1 MMLSKSSWIV
11 NCKDSRMR
19 MFNNTT
25 RQLCTTGILGKK
37 LNKYSYVVTEPKD
50 QGGSQAMLYATG
62 FKSSDMEKAQVGVG
76 SCWWSGNPCN
86 MHLLDLNHRCANSVG
101 ASGLKA
107 MQFNTIGVSDGIPMG
122 TSGMR
127 YSLQSREI
135 IADSFETQVMAQHYD
150 ANIAIPSCD
159 KNMPGVLMAM
169 GRHNR
174 PSIMV
179 YGGTILPG
187 TPTCGSSKLPR
198 NIDLVAAYQTY
209 GQYISNQISEEERAD
224 VVSHA
229 CPGPG
234 SCGGMYTANS
244 MASVAEVMGIT
255 LPNTSSSP
263 ATSKEKLTECD
274 TIGDAIKKTMELNI
288 LPRDIFTREAFEN
301 AITYVIATGGSTNA
315 VLHLIAIAHSAGI
328 KVTPND
334 FQRISDK
341 TPLLGDFKPSGK
353 YFIADLYHVGGT
365 QAVIKFLYE
374 NGFLYGDTLT
384 ITGETLAERAAKA
397 APLPEGQGIIRPVSQ
412 PVNLT
417 GHLQI
422 LRGSLAP
429 GGAVGKITGKEGT
442 YFKGKA
448 KVFEEEVS
456 FIKALEKGEIKKGEK
471 TVVVIRYEGPK
482 GGPGMPEMLKPSAA
496 LMGYGL
502 GQDVAML
509 TDGRFSGGSH
519 GFLIGH
525 VVPEAAEGGPIG
537 LVKNGDEIII
547 DAQNNKIDLLVDEN
561 EMSKRRASWVPPKP
575 RYSRG
580 TLAKYAKL
588 VSNASEGCV
597 LDA

>member
-1 MMLSKSSWIV
+1 MGLVDKA
-11 NCKDSRMR
+11 SRK
-19 MFNNTT
+19 FCTT
-25 RQLCTTGILGKK
+25 RIVGKK
-37 LNKYSYVVTEPKD
+37 LNKYSYIVTEPKD

-62 FKSSDMEKAQVGVG
+62 FKPDDLSKGQVGVG

-86 MHLLDLNHRCANSVG
+86 MHLLDLNHRCAESVNKAG
-101 ASGLKA
+101 FKA

-135 IADSFETQVMAQHYD
+135 IADSFETQMMAQHYD

-169 GRHNR
+169 GRHNK

-187 TPTCGSSKLPR
+187 TPTCGSSKLPK
-198 NIDLVAAYQTY
+198 NIDLVAAYQSY
-209 GQYISNQISEEERAD
+209 GQYISKQITEEERSD

-244 MASVAEVMGIT
+244 MAAAAEVMGIT
-255 LPNTSSSP
+255 LPNTSTSP
-263 ATSKEKLTECD
+263 ATSKEKLAECAS
-274 TIGDAIKKTMELNI
+274 IGDAIKKTMELNI
-288 LPRDIFTREAFEN
+288 LPRDVLTREAFEN

-315 VLHLIAIAHSAGI
+315 VLHLVAIAHSAGV
-328 KVTPND
+328 KLTPDD

-353 YFIADLYHVGGT
+353 YFIADLYKVGGT

-374 NGFLYGDTLT
+374 NGFLHGNTLT

-397 APLPEGQGIIRPVSQ
+397 APLSEGQDLISSVSQ
-412 PVNLT
+412 PVNPN

-422 LRGSLAP
+422 LYGSLAP

-456 FIKALEKGEIKKGEK
+456 FIHALEKGEIKKGEK

-537 LVKNGDEIII
+537 LVKDGDEIVI

-561 EMSKRRASWVPPKP
+561 EMAKRRADWTPPSP
-575 RYSRG
+575 RYTKG
-580 TLAKYAKL
+580 TLWKYSKL
-588 VSNASEGCV
+588 VSNASQGCV

>member
-1 MMLSKSSWIV
+1 MGFLIRSSR
-11 NCKDSRMR
+11 CFSS
-19 MFNNTT
+19 T
-25 RQLCTTGILGKK
+25 RNLGKK

-62 FKSSDMEKAQVGVG
+62 FKQEDLNKGQVGVG
-76 SCWWSGNPCN
+76 SCWWTGNPCN
-86 MHLLDLNHRCANSVG
+86 MHLLDLNHRCADAVNK
-101 ASGLKA
+101 AGLKA
-107 MQFNTIGVSDGIPMG
+107 MQFNAIGVSDGISMG
-122 TSGMR
+122 TKGMR

-135 IADSFETQVMAQHYD
+135 IADSFETQMMAQHYD
-150 ANIAIPSCD
+150 ANISIPSCD
-159 KNMPGVLMAM
+159 KNMPGVMMAM

-187 TPTCGSSKLPR
+187 SPTCGSSKLPHE
-198 NIDLVAAYQTY
+198 IDLVAAFQSY
-209 GQYISNQISEEERAD
+209 GQYISHQISEEERAD

-244 MASVAEVMGIT
+244 MASAAEVLGIT
-255 LPNTSSSP
+255 LPNSSAHP
-263 ATSKEKLTECD
+263 ATSKEKMAECD
-274 TIGDAIKKTMELNI
+274 SIGAAIKRTMELNI
-288 LPRDIFTREAFEN
+288 LPHDIFTKEAFEN
-301 AITYVIATGGSTNA
+301 AITYVIAVGGSTNA
-315 VLHLIAIAHSAGI
+315 VLHLIAIAHSAGV
-328 KVTPND
+328 KVTLED
-334 FQRISDK
+334 FQIISNK

-353 YFIADLYHVGGT
+353 YVMADLIKVGGT
-365 QAVIKFLYE
+365 QAVIKFLYD
-374 NGFLYGDTLT
+374 NGFLHGNTLT
-384 ITGETLAERAAKA
+384 VTGETLAERAAKA
-397 APLPEGQGIIRPVSQ
+397 APLSEGQQLIRQVSQ
-412 PVNLT
+412 PINPN

-422 LRGSLAP
+422 LYGSLAP

-448 KVFEEEVS
+448 KVFEEEEA
-456 FIKALEKGEIKKGEK
+456 FIHALERGEIKKGEK

-502 GQDVAML
+502 GKDVAML

-525 VVPEAAEGGPIG
+525 VVPEAIEGGPIG
-537 LVKNGDEIII
+537 LVKDGDEIVI
-547 DAQNNKIDLLVDEN
+547 DSNNNKIDLLIDEK
-561 EMSKRRASWVPPKP
+561 EMAERKANWTVPPP
-575 RYSRG
+575 RYNRG
-580 TLAKYAKL
+580 TLSKYAKL
-588 VSNASEGCV
+588 VSNASQGCV